1 MAAKKAMA
9 NKASPMNTV
18 PTWIVSHRLL
28 KSGFTGSSVR
38 GMADEIIMRNA
49 AKGATND
56 PKTISLNL
64 DWMIRYT
71 QIMDQAKN
79 PRADLRSRI
88 GAVPNR

>member
-9 NKASPMNTV
+9 NNASPIKTV

-28 KSGFTGSSVR
+28 KSGFTVTSVQ
-38 GMADEIIMRNA
+38 GMADEIIIRDA

-79 PRADLRSRI
+79 DRADLRSRI
-88 GAVPNR
+88 GATPNR